1 MIALV
6 VLISLEVTLRFFFNA
21 PLDWIG
27 EVAILLFIWM
37 SLLGAAAAVPAGAH
51 MALTPLAGRVPSS
64 TARALELFITASIV
78 AFGIFL
84 LISGIQYVGSV
95 SNQVKTVT
103 RIPMSWEA
111 AALPVAGAWIIIFAL
126 FQKPGRNKPEPPGL
140 C

>member
-37 SLLGAAAAVPAGAH
+37 SLLGAAAAVETGTH
-51 MALTPLAGRVPSS
+51 MALTPLAQRVSAR
-64 TARALELFITASIV
+64 TARTLDLFVTVAIV
-78 AFGIFL
+78 AFGSFL
-84 LISGIQYVGSV
+84 LVSGLQYTASV
-95 SNQVKTVT
+95 SQQVKTVT
-103 RIPMSWEA
+103 HIPVSWEA
-111 AALPVAGAWIIIFAL
+111 AAMPAAGALMIFFAL
-126 FQKPGRNKPEPPGL
+126 NPARRRRAKDPPAA